1 MTNERDFRNLSN
13 PENSNAFVEGAMD
26 GNPID
31 LSMDDS
37 MGDLQALAD
46 QIAADSP
53 DGDIQASDISFL
65 GTEDG
70 DPIIQELQ
78 AELKETH
85 KRIKVLEKQE
95 AEHQDRHHRLLADFN
110 NYRNR
115 TAREIQMAVDQAER
129 KLMLEFLPVVDNFER
144 CLAINTSSL
153 EDFRNGVALIHKQF
167 LDGLRR
173 LGVEEVPLQVG
184 DPFDAQHAE
193 ALTTLQDPNL
203 PDGAVASI
211 FERGFTLRSQLLRAA
226 RVVVNHQP

>member
-1 MTNERDFRNLSN
+1 MEI
-13 PENSNAFVEGAMD
+13 
-26 GNPID
+26 NPID

-37 MGDLQALAD
+37 LDDLQALAD
-46 QIAADSP
+46 QIAASSP
-53 DGDIQASDISFL
+53 DGETPDADIAFL
-65 GTEDG
+65 GNEDG
-70 DPIIQELQ
+70 DPILQDLQTELREAQ
-78 AELKETH
+78 KH
-85 KRIKVLEKQE
+85 IKTLEKQE
-95 AEHQDRHHRLLADFN
+95 AEHQDRHHRLLADFS

-115 TAREIQMAVDQAER
+115 TTREIQMAVDQAER
-129 KLMLEFLPVVDNFER
+129 KLMLELLPVLDNFER
-144 CLAINTSSL
+144 CLAINTNNL

-193 ALTTLQDPNL
+193 ALTTVQDANL
-203 PDGAVASI
+203 PDGAVATI